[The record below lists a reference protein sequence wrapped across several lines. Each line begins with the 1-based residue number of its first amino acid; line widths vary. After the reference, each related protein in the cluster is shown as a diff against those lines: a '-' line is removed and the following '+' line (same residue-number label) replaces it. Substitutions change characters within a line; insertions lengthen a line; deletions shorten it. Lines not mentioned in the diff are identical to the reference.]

1 MEPLFVPL
9 TKSVPRT
16 LNYAHEIKVAVMVS
30 FTLILE
36 AQKFLM
42 RAVFSF
48 FWLLVFIKILSIVR
62 KPLYCAV
69 VYILPFVII
78 NLMSGLP
85 FIAAAIGT
93 AVVFGY
99 ILLYF
104 WLLDYFGESLWYW
117 LILVLGFVG
126 PNLIVFVPIL
136 FN

>member
-1 MEPLFVPL
+1 
-9 TKSVPRT
+9 
-16 LNYAHEIKVAVMVS
+16 
-30 FTLILE
+30 
-36 AQKFLM
+36 M